1 MHPVLKAIDFIE
13 QNINYPIAVTDVA
26 DSAGYSLY
34 HFSRTFLIVVG
45 QTIKE
50 YIRKRRLTEA
60 AKRLLTNNSRLI
72 DLAFDCQ
79 FESQEAFTRAF
90 KKIFLTTPGEYRKLT
105 QPMIFLFQDKF
116 TLENLKHLKWG
127 ISMEPIIKEK
137 DSFMV
142 VGMKDNFTHET
153 SGNIPQLW
161 DKFVPHIETIPNKTG
176 NHYFGVCEGDP
187 NNINAEN
194 FTYMACVEVN
204 NLNTIPD
211 GMEGQI
217 IEKQTYAVFTHKGSL
232 DK

>member
-1 MHPVLKAIDFIE
+1 
-13 QNINYPIAVTDVA
+13 
-26 DSAGYSLY
+26 
-34 HFSRTFLIVVG
+34 
-45 QTIKE
+45 
-50 YIRKRRLTEA
+50 
-60 AKRLLTNNSRLI
+60 
-72 DLAFDCQ
+72 
-79 FESQEAFTRAF
+79 
-90 KKIFLTTPGEYRKLT
+90 
-105 QPMIFLFQDKF
+105 MIFLFQDKF

-232 DK
+232 DKLGETCNYIWGVWLPKSGHKYGAIDFELYDERFDPDKRTGEMDIYVPILEIK